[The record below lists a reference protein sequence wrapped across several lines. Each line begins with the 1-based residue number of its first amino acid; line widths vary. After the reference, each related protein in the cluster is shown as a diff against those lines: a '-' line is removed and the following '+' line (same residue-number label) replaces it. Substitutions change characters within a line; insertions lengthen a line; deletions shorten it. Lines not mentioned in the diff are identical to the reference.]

1 MLYPIK
7 SLIPA
12 LICCIAASLYSAY
25 LFDFLHQQTDTD
37 SYLNAM
43 NILLGEPA
51 GPDKLHRLV
60 KPLAIIF
67 PVIMNKL
74 FGLSTETGLYLQQ
87 WMAYLTASM
96 LFYLILERIFRNGRV
111 ALMGLI
117 MLLGCQPF
125 AVYGLSLMTD
135 GAAWALQLAAI
146 YYYLLIKSNEN
157 QNFIPKYLIL
167 GSILGLGFFIKE
179 TIFLA
184 GLFIFFDILLR
195 KSNLASKVLNYI
207 QIGFTFLAIVLIGSL
222 LTQYLYNTSI
232 LNWWQF
238 AHSDST
244 VSGIDITA
252 YIQQIFRTM
261 DLFWIAALGGII
273 ISIGDLVR
281 VTIKKE
287 LLALLLTGII
297 GFLIFPFLWDYR
309 SDRILFMIALNLI
322 PSAAFFLTGLGFW
335 GFVPAVAGAIM
346 NLYMTY
352 RIYRFEEPGWIVF
365 MSICFICL
373 LFLTLAMNRFK
384 FQAP

>member
-12 LICCIAASLYSAY
+12 LKCCIAAGLYSAY

-74 FGLSTETGLYLQQ
+74 FGLSTETGLYIQQ

-146 YYYLLIKSNEN
+146 YYYLSIKTNEN
-157 QNFIPKYLIL
+157 QNIISKYLIL

-184 GLFIFFDILLR
+184 GLFIFFDILLG

-252 YIQQIFRTM
+252 YIQQFFRTM
-261 DLFWIAALGGII
+261 DLFWIVALGGII

-322 PSAAFFLTGLGFW
+322 PFAALFLSRLGFW
-335 GFVPAVAGAIM
+335 GFIPVFGGAMM
-346 NLYMTY
+346 NIYMTY
-352 RIYRFEEPGWIVF
+352 RIYHFEEPGWIVF